1 MKDLREI
8 IKGIENLTPAPHIV
22 NQVLATAQDP
32 KSAMHDIADVIV
44 YDSVM
49 TANMIKMCNSA
60 YFGFSREINS
70 IHDAVVLLGLD
81 QVIEMFLFQCA
92 FENLN
97 NAQEGYSLAEGQL
110 LKQSIATAMISKAI
124 AEMLNIKDKHM
135 VFTAALLKDIGK
147 LVLGRFVA
155 TSLYDINRLVENNHM
170 SFIEA
175 EKAVLG
181 IDHAELGGLIAEKWY
196 FSKKMI
202 YIIRHHH
209 LLEPS
214 VRQDIETAIVY
225 LASAICMR
233 MGVCAESDGT
243 TYDFYDEIVSL
254 FNFDAQDI
262 VVVMQAFDAKKGKI
276 EAFVQTER

>member
-8 IKGIENLTPAPHIV
+8 IKGIEDLTPVPHVV

-32 KSAMHDIADVIV
+32 KSSMRDIADVIV

-49 TANMIKMCNSA
+49 TVNMIKICNSA

-70 IHDAVVLLGLD
+70 IHDAIVLLGLD

-97 NAQEGYSLAEGQL
+97 NSQEGYSLSEGQL
-110 LKQSIATAMISKAI
+110 LKQSIATAMISKTI
-124 AEMLNIKDKHM
+124 AEMLDIKDKHM

-155 TSLYDINRLVENNHM
+155 TSLDDINHLVENNHM

-181 IDHAELGGLIAEKWY
+181 IDHAELGGLIAENWH
-196 FSKKMI
+196 FSEKMI

-209 LLEPS
+209 L
-214 VRQDIETAIVY
+214 QDPPARKNIQTAIVY
-225 LASAICMR
+225 LAGAICKR

-243 TYDFYDEIVSL
+243 SYDFYDEIVSL
-254 FNFDAQDI
+254 FSFEEKDVDVVIQVFDE
-262 VVVMQAFDAKKGKI
+262 KKGKI
-276 EAFVQTER
+276 EAFVQME

>member
-1 MKDLREI
+1 MKNLREI
-8 IKGIENLTPAPHIV
+8 IKGIEDLAPVPHAV
-22 NQVLATAQDP
+22 NQVLAKAQNP
-32 KSAMHDIADVIV
+32 KSAMHDVADVIV

-49 TANMIKMCNSA
+49 TANMIKICNSA
-60 YFGFSREINS
+60 YFGFLREINS

-97 NAQEGYSLAEGQL
+97 NAQEGYNLAEGQL
-110 LKQSIATAMISKAI
+110 LKQSIATAMISKTI

-155 TSLYDINRLVENNHM
+155 TSLNDINHLVENNHM

-181 IDHAELGGLIAEKWY
+181 IDHAELGGLIAENWN
-196 FSKKMI
+196 FSEKMI

-209 LLEPS
+209 L
-214 VRQDIETAIVY
+214 QDPPARKNIQTAIVY
-225 LASAICMR
+225 LAGAICMR

-243 TYDFYDEIVSL
+243 SYDFYDEIVSL
-254 FNFDAQDI
+254 FSFEEQDI
-262 VVVMQAFDAKKGKI
+262 VVIMQVFDEKKGKI
-276 EAFVQTER
+276 EAFVQME